1 MKIKIGLIWRI
12 VIAIALAVILGM
24 LLPKIPVIG
33 EAFSEWFVR
42 LAATFNMI
50 FGGFLNFVVP
60 LIIIGF
66 IAPGIAKLGKGSGKL
81 LGLRQDLP
89 IFRQSWQGL
98 LLISQQR
105 EYCLDLIGGLGEGT
119 VGEASREAA
128 TAFFEL
134 EMIPIMDVM
143 SALLLAFVLGIGMAS
158 IGSKTMLSVFD
169 ELNVLIEK
177 VISVCYYSSITVPYF
192 RDFSKYDVYG

>member
-1 MKIKIGLIWRI
+1 MFILGGHEVKIKIGLIWRI

-81 LGLRQDLP
+81 LGLATGFAYFSTYRGRD
-89 IFRQSWQGL
+89 
-98 LLISQQR
+98 
-105 EYCLDLIGGLGEGT
+105 YCLFRSNGT
-119 VGEASREAA
+119 IAWFDRRTWRWNCWRREVGKRQQH
-128 TAFFEL
+128 F
-134 EMIPIMDVM
+134 
-143 SALLLAFVLGIGMAS
+143 
-158 IGSKTMLSVFD
+158 
-169 ELNVLIEK
+169 LNWK
-177 VISVCYYSSITVPYF
+177 
-192 RDFSKYDVYG
+192 